1 MRRMSVSQLMQLNLL
16 VCAQSKGEAGQAV
29 GKVEAE
35 ADAAVAHA
43 IPRALSMSRKAKKR
57 YKRNVGLGQA
67 RNASGGGQWLH
78 Y

>member
-1 MRRMSVSQLMQLNLL
+1 M
-16 VCAQSKGEAGQAV
+16 